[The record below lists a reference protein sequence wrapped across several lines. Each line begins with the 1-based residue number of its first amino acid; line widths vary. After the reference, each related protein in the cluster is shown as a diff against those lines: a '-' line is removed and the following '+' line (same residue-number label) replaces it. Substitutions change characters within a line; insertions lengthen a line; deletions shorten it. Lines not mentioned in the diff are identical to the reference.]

1 MKRKAAPKGGQVDRA
16 RSNLAGFLRRPAA
29 VVGADLL
36 PLTVA
41 EAVIFA
47 HVHDLGRFLRAEL
60 LHLDTPFR
68 ELGVVPSAP
77 RRPTR
82 PPG

>member
-1 MKRKAAPKGGQVDRA
+1 
-16 RSNLAGFLRRPAA
+16 
-29 VVGADLL
+29 LL